1 MKYNFDEV
9 IDRSNNRSSKYDER
23 LKKFGTEDVIPLWVA
38 DMDFK
43 TAQPIIDALK
53 KKAEEGIHYGVFR
66 EAVMVQM
73 TWPGAPT
80 VYYGDEAGVCG
91 FTDPDNRRTYPWGHE
106 DQMMI
111 AFHRDMIKIHKEY
124 DFLSNGSLVFLWNDY
139 QGLCFGRFSHDERM
153 IVILNN
159 RNEDREVEIEV
170 WKTGISRLK
179 DSVLKRI
186 MLSYRD
192 GYTTEEYEYT
202 AKAGVIRVPMPAF
215 GAMVLYHKCENPTIF
230 VED

>member
-1 MKYNFDEV
+1 
-9 IDRSNNRSSKYDER
+9 
-23 LKKFGTEDVIPLWVA
+23 
-38 DMDFK
+38 
-43 TAQPIIDALK
+43 
-53 KKAEEGIHYGVFR
+53 
-66 EAVMVQM
+66 
-73 TWPGAPT
+73 
-80 VYYGDEAGVCG
+80 
-91 FTDPDNRRTYPWGHE
+91 
-106 DQMMI
+106 
-111 AFHRDMIKIHKEY
+111 
-124 DFLSNGSLVFLWNDY
+124 
-139 QGLCFGRFSHDERM
+139 M

-215 GAMVLYHKCENPTIF
+215 GVDG
-230 VED
+230 VVS